1 MTPGFPPS
9 ENLDR
14 LLEETSRTFA
24 LSIPLLPEPTRRE
37 VMIAYLLFRIA
48 DTFEDAAA
56 WPASAR
62 TEALARF
69 SDLLRTPAGSSASAE
84 AHRLAAAWAAAGP
97 SPHAGYVRLVA
108 ETPAVLEAFHG
119 LSPAA
124 IPPIREHV
132 IRSAEGMAG
141 FVARTGDSGA
151 LTLGG
156 LKDLRDYC
164 YAVAGIVGEMLT
176 ELFLLDRP
184 ELATVALSLRDRA
197 SFFGEALQLVNI
209 LKDTDEDAAEG
220 RRYIGAELA
229 RSDVFELARK
239 DLDSAAEYILS
250 LQAARAPRGILAF
263 TALPVELAWAT
274 LEKVEKG
281 GPGSKISRLQVASIV
296 TRLNRALERGKPAAR
311 VRK

>member
-1 MTPGFPPS
+1 MPPPPS
-9 ENLDR
+9 TAPADLGR

-37 VMIAYLLFRIA
+37 VTVAYLLFRIA

-56 WPASAR
+56 WTAAAR
-62 TEALARF
+62 TEALERF
-69 SDLLRTPAGSSASAE
+69 SDLLRNPSPSDALSE
-84 AHRLAAAWAAAGP
+84 ARRLAAFWGAAGP
-97 SPHAGYVRLVA
+97 SAHAGYVRLVA
-108 ETPAVLEAFHG
+108 ETPAVLEALLA

-124 IPPIREHV
+124 ISPIREHV
-132 IRSAEGMAG
+132 VRSAAGMAA

-184 ELATVALSLRDRA
+184 QLAPAALALRDRA

-209 LKDTDEDAAEG
+209 LKDTDDDAAEG
-220 RRYIGAELA
+220 RRYIAPGLE
-229 RSDVFELARK
+229 RGDVFNLARK
-239 DLDSAAEYILS
+239 DLDSAAEYILA
-250 LQAARAPRGILAF
+250 LQSADAPRGLLAF

-274 LEKVEKG
+274 LEKVEQS
-281 GPGSKISRLQVASIV
+281 GPGSKISRIQVASIV
-296 TRLNRALERGKPAAR
+296 ARLNRALDRG
-311 VRK
+311 